1 MSDSMYTADAPTLS
15 CWKDIARY
23 LGKGVRTV
31 QRWEREF
38 GLPVRRPNGALLDA
52 RKAPVA
58 ADPGDLQAWLRSR
71 WGIRSVQQAGD
82 VPPQNQDQTTP
93 QQLRYCVQ
101 RSRELQEMVRNARL
115 AHHDAVQ
122 DITATVISL
131 TQNCQHFS
139 KKSDLAADVKQS
151 NRRLERQTSGVC
163 PPSAVNLAV
172 QASSDPNRAGFS
184 QTLHL

>member
-1 MSDSMYTADAPTLS
+1 MSNPMYTADAPTLS

-58 ADPGDLQAWLRSR
+58 ADPDDLQAWLRLR
-71 WGIRSVQQAGD
+71 WGMRPARQARDGSR
-82 VPPQNQDQTTP
+82 QNRDRITP
-93 QQLRYCVQ
+93 QQLRFDLQ
-101 RSRELQEMVRNARL
+101 RSRELQAVMKNARQ
-115 AHHDAVQ
+115 AHHDAVR

-131 TQNCQHFS
+131 TQNCQYFS
-139 KKSDLAADVKQS
+139 KKSELAADVKQT
-151 NRRLERQTSGVC
+151 NRGLERQTSGVC

-172 QASSDPNRAGFS
+172 QASSDPNTAGFS
-184 QTLHL
+184 PAMP